1 MYCVYPWEC
10 VSGGARVCVCSYVFT
25 LWHKGTEGAQLGRAS
40 VYSMRTWEHLGLIL
54 YICILA
60 QRSQTHVHH
69 CAADGCR
76 NSFVSFDSW
85 APFIFSLFRFHN
97 PVWAPPFCTG
107 LSRNGEWKGQEA
119 VSDLAEAA
127 TELNFHGGASEKC
140 CFSLIDDENHWIQ
153 RFRWGLWYK
162 ISEDGLSEKP
172 TQSFVPIHSL
182 LYFTYIY
189 GAWRFGEEPPQRQT
203 QRRADGR
210 RKGRFKRKRRDE
222 GKDSWY
228 LNHAGWLFCA
238 AQVYLKRSSIC
249 SAPLCFQALWGNAH
263 SLWHIQLQAPSPLQL
278 HLWVL
283 CNVMILVLHFDETS
297 SQQEWSHTLH
307 RRIGRK
313 LWPRCSCVCVAVT
326 AHQEAPTLSSAAR
339 ASALI
344 SWRR

>member
-1 MYCVYPWEC
+1 MYTCTAL
-10 VSGGARVCVCSYVFT
+10 SNAR
-25 LWHKGTEGAQLGRAS
+25 A
-40 VYSMRTWEHLGLIL
+40 
-54 YICILA
+54 
-60 QRSQTHVHH
+60 H

-85 APFIFSLFRFHN
+85 APFIFSL
-97 PVWAPPFCTG
+97 VWIPHSCLNPPFRTG

-119 VSDLAEAA
+119 VSNLAEAA
-127 TELNFHGGASEKC
+127 TELNFHADAFEKC
-140 CFSLIDDENHWIQ
+140 CFGLIDYENHWIQ
-153 RFRWGLWYK
+153 RFCWGHLYK
-162 ISEDGLSEKP
+162 ISEDELSEKP
-172 TQSFVPIHSL
+172 TQSFVLIHSL

-189 GAWRFGEEPPQRQT
+189 GVWRFGEELPYRQT
-203 QRRADGR
+203 QRRADER

-278 HLWVL
+278 YLWVL
-283 CNVMILVLHFDETS
+283 CTVMILVLHFDETTRCGRS
-297 SQQEWSHTLH
+297 SQQWKNTLH

-313 LWPRCSCVCVAVT
+313 LWPRCFCVCVAVT

-344 SWRR
+344 FWRR